1 VCERNMDAGGSAGAP
16 MLIEAEHDQM
26 RRAARAEE
34 KSDELNH
41 NSRETA
47 TVIPAVRAFDIYGM
61 VAVVPFVAFV
71 LMSLSP
77 KRERASPHRWYYKIP
92 RSRLSNST
100 HEPITLA
107 KTR

>member
-1 VCERNMDAGGSAGAP
+1 

-77 KRERASPHRWYYKIP
+77 KRERASLIGGTTK
-92 RSRLSNST
+92 SRARV
-100 HEPITLA
+100 LA
-107 KTR
+107 TALTNRKL